1 MTPPD
6 GSMGRAIPG
15 HKLRILDDIGNSM
28 PLGEIGNI
36 CVKSPD
42 PVMFLKYWNNPE
54 ATKEKF
60 ITDSRGDQWLNT
72 GDKARI
78 DENGWLF
85 FIGRADDVINSAGF
99 RIGPAEVENSLLT
112 HPAISMSGVV
122 GVPDELRGEL
132 VKAFIVLKDNRMASD
147 KLATEIQNHVKQ
159 RLSAHEFPRA
169 IEFVDELPMTTTGK
183 IQRRLLRNRNK
194 H

>member
-1 MTPPD
+1 MTINEEYGQTECNLIVVCCSSVMTPPD

-78 DENGWLF
+78 D
-85 FIGRADDVINSAGF
+85 
-99 RIGPAEVENSLLT
+99 
-112 HPAISMSGVV
+112 
-122 GVPDELRGEL
+122 
-132 VKAFIVLKDNRMASD
+132 
-147 KLATEIQNHVKQ
+147 
-159 RLSAHEFPRA
+159 
-169 IEFVDELPMTTTGK
+169 
-183 IQRRLLRNRNK
+183 
-194 H
+194 

>member
-60 ITDSRGDQWLNT
+60 ITASRGDQWLNT